1 MPVSKTSRPIQQ
13 QHKLVIIWSRRKVV
27 DSVISKELNLGSEV
41 KICKIKLTKLTFPP
55 VQYFNSNLSQNIVHK
70 ETLFLQP
77 CLARLDWVLTIC
89 KFFFRSQSVR
99 GN

>member
-1 MPVSKTSRPIQQ
+1 MMPVSKTSRPIQQ

-27 DSVISKELNLGSEV
+27 DSVISKELNLGSDV

-55 VQYFNSNLSQNIVHK
+55 VQHFNSNLLNIHR
-70 ETLFLQP
+70 TLFTKKP
-77 CLARLDWVLTIC
+77 CLVRLDWVLTIC

>member
-27 DSVISKELNLGSEV
+27 DSVISKVFKRVKEFKEFNLGSVV

-55 VQYFNSNLSQNIVHK
+55 VQYFNSNLLNIHR
-70 ETLFLQP
+70 TLFTKKHYFCDPAL
-77 CLARLDWVLTIC
+77 
-89 KFFFRSQSVR
+89 
-99 GN
+99 